1 MEVYIII
8 QDRIKK
14 FRIWIMK
21 LNLGILKNMTK
32 LPTLKKLWE
41 ACKKNL
47 DLLLKN
53 YRRIIVNSEYICDD
67 RNVLENLQKIKNMT
81 DEEFEI
87 YLKNKKCKND
97 E

>member
-1 MEVYIII
+1 M
-8 QDRIKK
+8 
-14 FRIWIMK
+14 
-21 LNLGILKNMTK
+21 
-32 LPTLKKLWE
+32 
-41 ACKKNL
+41 
-47 DLLLKN
+47 
-53 YRRIIVNSEYICDD
+53 NSEYICDD